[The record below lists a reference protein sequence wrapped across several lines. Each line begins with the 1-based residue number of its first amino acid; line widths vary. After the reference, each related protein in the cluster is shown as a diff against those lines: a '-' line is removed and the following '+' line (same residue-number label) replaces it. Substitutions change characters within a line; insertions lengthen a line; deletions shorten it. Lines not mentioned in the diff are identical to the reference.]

1 MGEVAGGFL
10 LDRDADN
17 AGLKHMK
24 RARSAQGDVDNAA
37 FDERPAIID
46 ATADRMTGIGNRHD
60 GSEGSRAMRASHFVG
75 ASDPIVIRGE
85 TIFRTGR
92 NGISKQK
99 YKKKCGELHDQKL
112 ARTEQRDKLQLE
124 KRFLSPSGQDGS
136 IRHIIDRQPNRRLC
150 CHSALLTSLIRG
162 SVSSIRAR

>member
-1 MGEVAGGFL
+1 VGEVAGGFL

-46 ATADRMTGIGNRHD
+46 ATADRMTGIG
-60 GSEGSRAMRASHFVG
+60 
-75 ASDPIVIRGE
+75 IRGE

-162 SVSSIRAR
+162 SEASIRPRYAAR